1 VPVRSVAA
9 AILPPGVGSR
19 GTVGR
24 GCRAVTRLRT
34 FLDAPVKTCMAMA
47 KPRKLSGPPDSE
59 RQQLC
64 SGTHACFALAQT
76 NHFVFEARSNVVTQS
91 RNCLVVMP
99 KTVIA
104 YIPEAGPLGPHVDTI
119 DRKQPNSCCMQYAGS
134 YPAVRGLSPVNIA
147 RRLIYRNGFAEKAI
161 YAGPGLQ

>member
-1 VPVRSVAA
+1 MLRVSCVAVQWCKHAVPVRSV
-9 AILPPGVGSR
+9 
-19 GTVGR
+19 
-24 GCRAVTRLRT
+24 AVTRLRT

-76 NHFVFEARSNVVTQS
+76 DHFVFEARSNVVTQS
-91 RNCLVVMP
+91 RNCLIVMP

-104 YIPEAGPLGPHVDTI
+104 YIPEAGPLGPHVDT
-119 DRKQPNSCCMQYAGS
+119 NSCCMQHAGS

-161 YAGPGLQ
+161 HAGPGLQ